1 MEQSRISLTAIVL
14 AGGQSSRM
22 GTDKALLSIDN
33 VPLLSRVCQL
43 ARVCTT
49 QVLVVTPWLEKYQ
62 EVVPLGCRLI
72 REVSLPRETQSPGPL
87 VGFARGLAFVD
98 TEWVLLLACDLPC
111 LPESELLKW
120 LDYLDS
126 VSAEAVALLPRHPQG
141 WEPLA
146 GFYRRSCLPQI
157 NDFVNQGGKSFQ
169 KWLKANS
176 VQELPVTDPKML
188 FNCNTPADFQVAQ
201 RLVRLSLIN

>member
-1 MEQSRISLTAIVL
+1 MEPSPISLTAIVL

-33 VPLLSRVCQL
+33 QPLLYRVCQL
-43 ARVCTT
+43 AQVCAT

-62 EVVPLGCRLI
+62 EVVPPGCRL
-72 REVSLPRETQSPGPL
+72 VRETRSHGPL

-169 KWLKANS
+169 KWLKANY

-201 RLVRLSLIN
+201 RLVRPSLIN